1 MQPVKPHRSQVA
13 LKPIRER
20 RRASLPLRVLSVG
33 ALALVLSVVGNL
45 RGFSEFL
52 LDRWLWF
59 SANIASDKISDGIV
73 VVAIDYQEWQTMFL
87 GRSPL
92 DPTVLDHLVTA
103 IVKGKP
109 KAIAVDI
116 NTSDAEFR
124 TLGKDFSGQQPVVWG
139 ANARENAGSEEFRVF
154 PVLGKEPHQSLGV
167 TVMPQD
173 SNGVIRGYWR
183 EVPVTPVAY
192 ARTLGFAAVCLSGL
206 SPHSPG
212 STDDTELTRD
222 TERRLLSFSK
232 GRHNSRYAFDTY
244 FDTHSAGEVLQR
256 AEDRTWPERGFVRDK
271 IVLVGGFYDD
281 HERYWTPMGR
291 MYGVEAIGQVV
302 ETELRN
308 YPYGGPRRP
317 SAVLE
322 VIASTILGALLI
334 VSYSKVSY
342 SNYPRAVALS
352 VSALAILV
360 APPVLS
366 LLSWHSL
373 ESWPSLVPI
382 PLAVLLEETLYK
394 LHKEAD

>member
-1 MQPVKPHRSQVA
+1 
-13 LKPIRER
+13 
-20 RRASLPLRVLSVG
+20 VLSVV

-92 DPTVLDHLVTA
+92 DPIALDHLVTA

-116 NTSDAEFR
+116 NTSDPEFL
-124 TLGKDFSGQQPVVWG
+124 TLGKDFAGQQPVVWG

-154 PVLGKEPHQSLGV
+154 PVLGKEPHQNLGV

-173 SNGVIRGYWR
+173 SDGVIRGYWR

-192 ARTLGFAAVCLSGL
+192 APTLGFAAVCLSGL
-206 SPHSPG
+206 SPCSLG
-212 STDDTELTRD
+212 STRD
-222 TERRLLSFSK
+222 TEPRLLSFSK
-232 GRHNSRYAFDTY
+232 SRLNSRYTFDTY

-256 AEDRTWPERGFVRDK
+256 AKDRSWPDTGFVRDK

-291 MYGVEAIGQVV
+291 MYGVEAIGQVI

-308 YPYGGPRRP
+308 KPKGGSPRP

-322 VIASTILGALLI
+322 IIASTVLGALLI
-334 VSYSKVSY
+334 VSYSKVSH

-366 LLSWHSL
+366 LLCWHSL
-373 ESWPSLVPI
+373 ETWPSLVPI
-382 PLAVLLEETLYK
+382 PLAVLLEETLFK